1 MTKIM
6 QQRSVYIMSKK
17 VGMMVANGYEE
28 VEMLTVVDLLRRAGM
43 TCDIISVTGEKQLT
57 SSHKVTVLA
66 DLLYEEADFDSY
78 DALAIPGGMPG
89 TTNLGAHAGVCEQLK
104 KAHAAGK
111 LIAAICAAP
120 TVFGKLGLLEGKKA
134 ICYPGMEDGLTG
146 AIVTYEPAVR
156 DGNIITSR
164 GMGTAIDFGL
174 AIIAYYEGEEAAAS
188 LAKKIV
194 FEV

>member
-1 MTKIM
+1 
-6 QQRSVYIMSKK
+6 MSKK
-17 VGMMVANGYEE
+17 IGMMVANGYEE

-43 TCDIISVTGEKQLT
+43 TCDIISVSGEKELT
-57 SSHKVTVLA
+57 SSHKVTVIA

-104 KAHAAGK
+104 KAYADGRM
-111 LIAAICAAP
+111 IAAICAAP

-134 ICYPGMEDGLTG
+134 ICYPGMEDQLTG
-146 AIVTYEPAVR
+146 AEVTYEPAVR

-174 AIIAYYEGEEAAAS
+174 AIIAYYEGEEAAAA

-194 FEV
+194 YEV

>member
-1 MTKIM
+1 
-6 QQRSVYIMSKK
+6 MSDKK

-43 TCDIISVTGEKQLT
+43 TCDIISVTGEKELT
-57 SSHKVTVLA
+57 SSHKVTVIA
-66 DLLYEEADFDSY
+66 DLLYEDVDFDSY

-89 TTNLGAHAGVCEQLK
+89 TINLGQHAGVCEQLK
-104 KAHAAGK
+104 KAYEKGK

-120 TVFGKLGLLEGKKA
+120 TVFGELGLLEGKKA
-134 ICYPGMEDGLTG
+134 ICYPGMEDQLTG
-146 AIVTYEPAVR
+146 ADVTYESVVC

-174 AIIAYYEGEEAAAS
+174 AILAYYEGEEIAAAM
-188 LAKKIV
+188 AQKIV
-194 FEV
+194 YEA

>member
-1 MTKIM
+1 MN
-6 QQRSVYIMSKK
+6 SKK

-43 TCDIISVTGEKQLT
+43 ICDIISVTGKKELT
-57 SSHKVTVLA
+57 SSHKVTVIA
-66 DLLYEEADFDSY
+66 DLLFEDADFDSY
-78 DALAIPGGMPG
+78 DALVIPGGMPG

-104 KAHAAGK
+104 KAYADGK

-134 ICYPGMEDGLTG
+134 ICYPGMEDQLTG
-146 AIVTYEPAVR
+146 ARVTYEPAVR

-174 AIIAYYEGEEAAAS
+174 EILAYYEGREAAAE
-188 LAKKIV
+188 LAEKV
-194 FEV
+194 VYEA

>member
-1 MTKIM
+1 
-6 QQRSVYIMSKK
+6 MSDKK
-17 VGMMVANGYEE
+17 VGIMVANGYEE
-28 VEMLTVVDLLRRAGM
+28 IEMLTVVDILRRAGV
-43 TCDIISVTGEKQLT
+43 TCDIISVTGDQTLV
-57 SSHKVTVLA
+57 SSHQVSVQA
-66 DLLYEEADFDSY
+66 DVLYEEADFGSY

-89 TTNLGAHAGVCEQLK
+89 TLNLGAHAGVCEQLK
-104 KAHAAGK
+104 NACAQGK

-134 ICYPGMEDGLTG
+134 ICFPGMEDQLTG
-146 AIVTYEPAVR
+146 ATVTYEPVVR

-174 AIIAYYEGEEAAAS
+174 AILGYFEGADAVDT

-194 FEV
+194 YRA

>member
-1 MTKIM
+1 
-6 QQRSVYIMSKK
+6 MSSKR

-43 TCDIISVTGEKQLT
+43 TCDIISVTGKKELT
-57 SSHKVTVLA
+57 SSHKVTVIA
-66 DLLYEEADFDSY
+66 DLLFEDADFDSY
-78 DALAIPGGMPG
+78 DALVIPGGMPG

-104 KAHAAGK
+104 KAYADGK

-120 TVFGKLGLLEGKKA
+120 TVFGKLGLLEDKKA
-134 ICYPGMEDGLTG
+134 ICYPGMEDQLTG
-146 AIVTYEPAVR
+146 ARVTYEPAVR

-174 AIIAYYEGEEAAAS
+174 EILAYYEGREAAAE
-188 LAKKIV
+188 LAEKV
-194 FEV
+194 VYEA

>member
-1 MTKIM
+1 
-6 QQRSVYIMSKK
+6 MSKK
-17 VGMMVANGYEE
+17 IGMMVANGYEE

-43 TCDIISVTGEKQLT
+43 TCDIISVSGEKELT
-57 SSHKVTVLA
+57 SSHKVTVIA

-78 DALAIPGGMPG
+78 DALTIPGGMPG

-104 KAHAAGK
+104 KAYADGRM
-111 LIAAICAAP
+111 IAAICAAP

-134 ICYPGMEDGLTG
+134 ICYPGMEDQLTG
-146 AIVTYEPAVR
+146 AEVTYEPAVR

-174 AIIAYYEGEEAAAS
+174 AIIAYYEGEEAAAA
-188 LAKKIV
+188 LAEKIV
-194 FEV
+194 YEV

>member
-1 MTKIM
+1 
-6 QQRSVYIMSKK
+6 MSRK

-43 TCDIISVTGEKQLT
+43 TCDIISVTGEKELT
-57 SSHKVTVLA
+57 SSHKVTVIA
-66 DLLYEEADFDSY
+66 DLLYEEADFGSY

-89 TTNLGAHAGVCEQLK
+89 TINLGAHAGVCEQLK
-104 KAHAAGK
+104 KACAEGK

-120 TVFGKLGLLEGKKA
+120 TVFGKLGLLNGRRA
-134 ICYPGMEDGLTG
+134 ICYPGMEDQLTG
-146 AIVTYEPAVR
+146 ADVICEPAVR

-174 AIIAYYEGEEAAAS
+174 AILAYFEGEDAAAS
-188 LAKKIV
+188 LAETV
-194 FEV
+194 VYGV

>member
-1 MTKIM
+1 
-6 QQRSVYIMSKK
+6 MSKK
-17 VGMMVANGYEE
+17 IGMMVANGYEE

-43 TCDIISVTGEKQLT
+43 TCDIISVSGEKDLT
-57 SSHKVTVLA
+57 SSHKVTVIA

-104 KAHAAGK
+104 KAYADGRM
-111 LIAAICAAP
+111 IAAICAAP

-134 ICYPGMEDGLTG
+134 ICYPGMEDQLTG
-146 AIVTYEPAVR
+146 AEVTYEPAVR

-174 AIIAYYEGEEAAAS
+174 AIIAYYEGEEAAAA
-188 LAKKIV
+188 LAEKIV
-194 FEV
+194 YEV

>member
-1 MTKIM
+1 M
-6 QQRSVYIMSKK
+6 MSKK

-43 TCDIISVTGEKQLT
+43 TCDIISVTGDHRLT
-57 SSHKVTVLA
+57 SSHYVTVEA

-89 TTNLGAHAGVCEQLK
+89 TTNLGAHEGVCEQLK
-104 KAHAAGK
+104 KAYAAGK

-146 AIVTYEPAVR
+146 AIVTYEPTVR

-188 LAKKIV
+188 LAEKIV
-194 FEV
+194 YEG

>member
-1 MTKIM
+1 
-6 QQRSVYIMSKK
+6 MSDKK

-43 TCDIISVTGEKQLT
+43 TCDIISVSGEKDLT
-57 SSHKVTVLA
+57 SSHKVTVIA

-104 KAHAAGK
+104 KAYADGRM
-111 LIAAICAAP
+111 IAAICAAP

-134 ICYPGMEDGLTG
+134 ICYPGMEDQLTG
-146 AIVTYEPAVR
+146 AEVTYEPAVR

-174 AIIAYYEGEEAAAS
+174 AIIAYYEGEEAAAA
-188 LAKKIV
+188 LAEKIV
-194 FEV
+194 YEV

>member
-1 MTKIM
+1 
-6 QQRSVYIMSKK
+6 MSKK
-17 VGMMVANGYEE
+17 IGMMVANGYEE

-43 TCDIISVTGEKQLT
+43 TCDIISVSGEKELT
-57 SSHKVTVLA
+57 SSHKVTVIA

-104 KAHAAGK
+104 KAYADGRM
-111 LIAAICAAP
+111 IAAICAAP

-134 ICYPGMEDGLTG
+134 TCYPGMEDQLTG
-146 AIVTYEPAVR
+146 AEVTYEPAVR

-174 AIIAYYEGEEAAAS
+174 AIIAYYEGEEAAAA
-188 LAKKIV
+188 LAEKIV
-194 FEV
+194 YEV

>member
-1 MTKIM
+1 
-6 QQRSVYIMSKK
+6 MSDKK

-43 TCDIISVTGEKQLT
+43 TCDIISVTGEKELT
-57 SSHKVTVLA
+57 SSHRVTVAA
-66 DLLYEEADFDSY
+66 DLLYEDADFDSY
-78 DALAIPGGMPG
+78 DALVIPGGMPG
-89 TTNLGAHAGVCEQLK
+89 TTNLSKHEGVCEQLK
-104 KAHAAGK
+104 KAYAGGK

-134 ICYPGMEDGLTG
+134 ICYPGMEDQLTG
-146 AIVTYEPAVR
+146 ADVTYESAVR

-174 AIIAYYEGEEAAAS
+174 EILAYYEGRGEAAA

-194 FEV
+194 YEP